1 MTRGPSR
8 KWTAGIFSVAV
19 IAASLV
25 TVTGVGTAAAAD
37 SCPLTALKKAKKPVE
52 ITMWHSMPRANGD
65 TLRALTDTFNASQS
79 DVKVNLVDQVTYEDT
94 FTKYKAGL
102 STGDLPDIVQLQ
114 GEDQQQMIDTR
125 TVLPASACAKADK
138 YSFSDFLPRVV
149 SFYTVGGTIYA
160 MPFNTSGPVLFYNK
174 NAFRK
179 AGLDPE
185 KPPTT
190 FDEVRAA
197 AEKLKSSGAVTN
209 AGLGLKVDPGYFQQW
224 NALAGRIFVNNS
236 NGRKARATKA
246 VFNNASGLEIF
257 TWMSDMVKDGLAA
270 TNPQQGPSAFD
281 NLFGIGN
288 GNYAMSIDTSAALGT
303 IETLL
308 AAGQYPDLELGVGPM
323 PGPRGNGAVSVQ
335 GGELFMVNKS
345 APEKQAAAWQYL
357 KFLDKPES
365 QVTWAVGTGYIPIVK
380 QAAASQQIRD
390 LWAKSPGY
398 KVAYDQLL
406 NGRTNAATTGAVI
419 GPAPAVADIVRDA
432 ENSMFLEGTK
442 PAQALKDALTKTT
455 AAIAD
460 YNQRIGA

>member
-1 MTRGPSR
+1 
-8 KWTAGIFSVAV
+8 
-19 IAASLV
+19 
-25 TVTGVGTAAAAD
+25 
-37 SCPLTALKKAKKPVE
+37 
-52 ITMWHSMPRANGD
+52 
-65 TLRALTDTFNASQS
+65 
-79 DVKVNLVDQVTYEDT
+79 
-94 FTKYKAGL
+94 
-102 STGDLPDIVQLQ
+102 
-114 GEDQQQMIDTR
+114 
-125 TVLPASACAKADK
+125 
-138 YSFSDFLPRVV
+138 
-149 SFYTVGGTIYA
+149 
-160 MPFNTSGPVLFYNK
+160 
-174 NAFRK
+174 
-179 AGLDPE
+179 
-185 KPPTT
+185 
-190 FDEVRAA
+190 
-197 AEKLKSSGAVTN
+197 
-209 AGLGLKVDPGYFQQW
+209 
-224 NALAGRIFVNNS
+224 
-236 NGRKARATKA
+236 
-246 VFNNASGLEIF
+246 
-257 TWMSDMVKDGLAA
+257 MSDMVKDGLAA

-432 ENSMFLEGTK
+432 ENSMFLEETK